1 MGAVANFFVG
11 LHEAIMLRHAERE
24 ALAAGDRRLEVRR
37 YMDAA
42 RSRRAAA
49 RRLAD
54 AVPAIT
60 LLEEALELAI
70 VGAAIARGE
79 RAEDVD
85 VGVAQIERTSRLHI
99 DELPFAEADELRDAL
114 DAQVS
119 RLLGDVDA
127 RSVLAVRALR
137 WGRLAGLAV
146 FVAFVAMAIARATIL
161 PHNVARHKPVYSSGL
176 RNGATGAE
184 LVDGRTRGAY
194 AAATVDSPHSWIA
207 VDLEKVYTLTSIR
220 LYNRGDGWFA
230 DSLPMGVDV
239 SEDGVTYHE
248 LAKRGAGD
256 VFTVWTIDCPGTR
269 ARFVRMTKLVPGY
282 VALNEIEIYS
292 RE

>member
-37 YMDAA
+37 YFDAA
-42 RSRRAAA
+42 KSRRAAA

-79 RAEDVD
+79 RAADVD
-85 VGVAQIERTSRLHI
+85 VGLARLERTTRLQI
-99 DELPFAEADELRDAL
+99 DELPFAEADALRDSL
-114 DAQVS
+114 DARVS
-119 RLLGDVDA
+119 HIVGGIDA

-137 WGRLAGLAV
+137 WGRIAALVVLAV
-146 FVAFVAMAIARATIL
+146 FVAMTIARATFL
-161 PHNVARHKPVYSSGL
+161 PHNVARGKPVFSSGL

-194 AAATVDSPHSWIA
+194 AAATVDSAHSWIA
-207 VDLEKVYTLTSIR
+207 VDLEKVYTLTSIK
-220 LYNRGDGWFA
+220 LFNRGDGWFG
-230 DSLPMGVDV
+230 DSLPMSVDV
-239 SEDGVTYHE
+239 SEDGVTYHD
-248 LAKRGAGD
+248 LAKRSD
-256 VFTVWTIDCPGTR
+256 VFTVWTIDCPGMR
-269 ARFVRMTKLVPGY
+269 ARFVRITKLAHGY